1 MSKDR
6 RTRGGAD
13 TVGTRNAQTRRPA
26 PGATTV
32 TGQMFP
38 HGRSVQRKVAAPRA
52 PGVAST
58 PVTSAWELTTSA
70 DMDAAHR
77 GAAASPAHAATSH
90 AQAPV
95 QARTR
100 DADPERHESLPDAV
114 MRMYGDR
121 LGADFSRV
129 RVHTGDGVAREHG
142 ADAVALGD
150 DIHFEDGKYDP
161 GSAEGTELIGHEL
174 AHTVQQG
181 AVPASDIIERAG
193 STGEMEDEA
202 DQAAAAVAHGE
213 SFHVSMSAPQA
224 SQFQVAEPRTQ
235 DDQLGMDL
243 DPERGS
249 EEATPHDE
257 PVIENPTERALA
269 QAEAAPQPA
278 EGTGAEAASSAP
290 ASSPAVPAPAET
302 PQEAPAG
309 APAPESR
316 AAVPADGA
324 DQVQAVPQAAMSA
337 PAPAVEAPTPVG
349 LAATAALQQS
359 ATNIAAPPVPTS
371 REHADP
377 AIGALA
383 AAVQAES
390 ASHAEQVRQAAE
402 RVTASLHVRLAATQQ
417 RIRAAHQARV
427 AELEAGL
434 QADLQALDTAR
445 AQAVSAVHA
454 SKASQLQRLDA
465 AKQQHVAELRAS
477 AEQHK
482 QSATQ
487 AAAQA
492 RAGVMAHGDAEAVRA
507 VETSRTREA
516 EAQQP
521 NEIGGGDAARTD
533 AQLKAD
539 REISSKAAQGFETD
553 AGEMSAR
560 SRQAASEFAAASDE
574 QLAGF
579 HAKIDETV
587 PSVVAALEQH
597 AGASRAGI
605 ERAAAESVSGIDAL
619 HGQTRAHLQQE
630 HTQAVSDLDV
640 QATALEHAAAAEVSV
655 AINGFAPQALELV
668 QAFIVSS
675 ARASDAVSDCTSADA
690 ASATADVI
698 RADLGEAAGQAAAQ
712 FASIEQ
718 QELTNLDSRAAAGE
732 TSLAQLAQDAR
743 AASQQ
748 TAMRV
753 ASEIQ
758 RIQSEAGR
766 LMAEGSATA
775 TGQMSEAT
783 AQAAAEMEQATG
795 KFNTEL
801 AGAAEQARGD
811 ISAGVDRALAEQAAN
826 LGQVHAKKQEA
837 QGQIGSKYDALRD
850 EAEGRSTSEQESRG
864 GQRGFWG
871 SLVEGWDRLTS
882 AVKNWFASTFGDWL
896 GGFLYGLLT
905 TIATLVIVVGVLL
918 LIAATGP
925 IGAAIAVGLAA
936 TLIVGSAGL
945 GIYSRFQTFQAHNG
959 RSPGLGEGT
968 LLVLLG
974 IGDVTGAPQIV
985 EGLAGQRA
993 FSNGHEMSSFEAG
1006 ENVGTGIAQLAGII
1020 VGVRSLKGG
1029 RAKAGGRGPEPV
1041 ETAEAKAPDTPA
1053 AKAPETPETKAPE
1066 TPAVKAPETPEMK
1079 APETTELKAPEAK
1092 ALETKALETPEV
1104 KPAEEKVPET
1114 TAAAKPPRT
1123 LDELFTR
1130 LSDKAKEGSRQQKE
1144 LLSEKNFQ
1152 QMENAYKTREGAYDV
1167 TRANKLFESKWMDEA
1182 RFLAELEKR
1191 KPTMTTEAGE
1201 VPKSWEKFNSEHHAE
1216 FKARLRE
1223 FRGNNDLEPTPKLRG
1238 GEGQLFLTE
1247 TDPFLAMKRWFR
1259 TRVGDMAKSMH
1270 LLEQARAAVE
1280 SNPKLKN
1287 DIDVVRFHER
1297 GSDWGVRDFNPNSV
1311 PLGEASS
1318 SSEAAAA
1325 RARVIAELQSMK
1337 SKGTLP
1343 DILNN
1348 ILSKIAREPPS
1359 DNIHWSWAEGK
1370 ILIIDMQ

>member
-6 RTRGGAD
+6 RTRGGSD
-13 TVGTRNAQTRRPA
+13 TVGTRNAQPRRPV

-38 HGRSVQRKVAAPRA
+38 RGRPVQRRAAAPHA
-52 PGVAST
+52 PGVAGA
-58 PVTSAWELTTSA
+58 PVTLSWESTTSA

-95 QARTR
+95 QARAR
-100 DADPERHESLPDAV
+100 DAEPERHESLPDAV
-114 MRMYGDR
+114 MRRYGH
-121 LGADFSRV
+121 LLSADFSRV

-150 DIHFEDGKYDP
+150 DIHFDDGKYDP
-161 GSAEGTELIGHEL
+161 GSAEGADLLGHEL

-181 AVPASDIIERAG
+181 AAPASDSVARPG
-193 STGEMEDEA
+193 NTGEMEDEA
-202 DQAAAAVAHGE
+202 DQAAAAVSGGE

-224 SQFQVAEPRTQ
+224 GQFQVAEPRTQ
-235 DDQLGMDL
+235 DDPLGLDL
-243 DPERGS
+243 DPERGP
-249 EEATPHDE
+249 EEATPPDE
-257 PVIENPTERALA
+257 PAIENPTERALV

-278 EGTGAEAASSAP
+278 EDIGAEVASPAP
-290 ASSPAVPAPAET
+290 ASSPAMPAPAET
-302 PQEAPAG
+302 PQEAPAAAAAAESG
-309 APAPESR
+309 IAAP
-316 AAVPADGA
+316 VDGA
-324 DQVQAVPQAAMSA
+324 VQAQASPQAAIPT
-337 PAPAVEAPTPVG
+337 PAPVAEAPTPVG
-349 LAATAALQQS
+349 LAMSATLQQ
-359 ATNIAAPPVPTS
+359 ATPSIAAPPAPAP

-383 AAVQAES
+383 TAVHAES

-402 RVTASLHVRLAATQQ
+402 RVTASLHARLAATQQ

-427 AELEAGL
+427 AELETGL
-434 QADLQALDTAR
+434 QVDLQALDTAR

-454 SKASQLQRLDA
+454 SKAAQLQQFDA
-465 AKQQHVAELRAS
+465 AQQQHVSEIRAS

-487 AAAQA
+487 TAAEA
-492 RAGVMAHGDAEAVRA
+492 RAGVMTHGDAEAVRA
-507 VETSRTREA
+507 VETSRTRETD
-516 EAQQP
+516 AQQP
-521 NEIGGGDAARTD
+521 GESGGGDAARTD
-533 AQLKAD
+533 AQHKAD

-553 AGEMSAR
+553 ASEMSAR

-579 HAKIDETV
+579 HAKIDEIV
-587 PSVVAALEQH
+587 PSVVAAIEQH

-605 ERAAAESVSGIDAL
+605 ERAATESVSGIDAL
-619 HGQTRAHLQQE
+619 HSQTRARLQQE
-630 HTQAVSDLDV
+630 HAQAVSDLGV
-640 QATALEHAAAAEVSV
+640 QATSLEHAAVTEVSA
-655 AINGFAPQALELV
+655 AIDGFTPQALELV
-668 QAFIVSS
+668 QAFIVSG
-675 ARASDAVSDCTSADA
+675 AHASDAVSDCTSADA

-718 QELTNLDSRAAAGE
+718 QELTALENRAAAGE
-732 TSLAQLAQDAR
+732 TSLTPLAQDAR

-748 TAMRV
+748 TAAGV

-758 RIQSEAGR
+758 RIHGEADR

-801 AGAAEQARGD
+801 AGAAEQARSD
-811 ISAGVDRALAEQAAN
+811 ISTGVDRALAEQAAN
-826 LGQVHAKKQEA
+826 LGQVQGKKQEA
-837 QGQIGSKYDALRD
+837 QGQIGSKYDALRN
-850 EAEGRSTSEQESRG
+850 EAEGRSASEQESRP

-905 TIATLVIVVGVLL
+905 TIATLVVVVGVLL

-974 IGDVTGAPQIV
+974 IGDVTGVPQIV

-993 FSNGHEMSSFEAG
+993 FSNGHKMSSFEAG

-1020 VGVRSLKGG
+1020 VGIRSLKGG
-1029 RAKAGGRGPEPV
+1029 RAKPGSRGPEP
-1041 ETAEAKAPDTPA
+1041 AEASEVKAPETPEVKVPETPEVKA
-1053 AKAPETPETKAPE
+1053 PETPELKTPEVKTPEAKAPETPE
-1066 TPAVKAPETPEMK
+1066 
-1079 APETTELKAPEAK
+1079 
-1092 ALETKALETPEV
+1092 V
-1104 KPAEEKVPET
+1104 KPVEEKVPET

-1123 LDELFTR
+1123 LAELFTR
-1130 LSDKAKEGSRQQKE
+1130 LSDKAKEGFRQQKE

-1152 QMENAYKTREGAYDV
+1152 QMENAYNTKDGAYDV

-1191 KPTMTTEAGE
+1191 KPTVTTEAGE
-1201 VPKSWEKFNSEHHAE
+1201 VPKSWEKFNPEHHAE

-1223 FRGNNDLEPTPKLRG
+1223 FRGDDNLDPPDAFHG
-1238 GEGQLFLTE
+1238 GEGQLFLAE
-1247 TDPFLAMKRWFR
+1247 QSPFLALKRWFKSR
-1259 TRVGDMAKSMH
+1259 QADMSKSIQ
-1270 LLEQARAAVE
+1270 LLEQTRAAVE
-1280 SNPKLKN
+1280 SNAKLKA
-1287 DIDVVRFHER
+1287 DIEVVKFHER
-1297 GSDWGVRDFNPNSV
+1297 GGDWGLRDFDPASI
-1311 PLGEASS
+1311 PLKQAASDANV
-1318 SSEAAAA
+1318 AAV
-1325 RARVIAELQSMK
+1325 RGRVIAELQRMQSE
-1337 SKGTLP
+1337 GTLP
-1343 DILNN
+1343 QILAEVLRKL
-1348 ILSKIAREPPS
+1348 IRQPPS
-1359 DNIHWSWAEGK
+1359 ENLHWSWAEGK

>member
-6 RTRGGAD
+6 RTRGGSD
-13 TVGTRNAQTRRPA
+13 TVGTRNAQTRQPV

-58 PVTSAWELTTSA
+58 PVTSPWELTTSA
-70 DMDAAHR
+70 DIDAAHR

-100 DADPERHESLPDAV
+100 DAEPERHESLPDAV

-161 GSAEGTELIGHEL
+161 GSSDGAELIGHEL

-181 AVPASDIIERAG
+181 AVPASDTIERAG

-202 DQAAAAVAHGE
+202 DQASAAAARGE

-235 DDQLGMDL
+235 DDQLGLDL
-243 DPERGS
+243 DPERGA
-249 EEATPHDE
+249 EEATPPDE
-257 PVIENPTERALA
+257 PAIENPTERALA
-269 QAEAAPQPA
+269 QAEAVPQPA
-278 EGTGAEAASSAP
+278 DGTGAEAASSAP
-290 ASSPAVPAPAET
+290 ASSPVVPAPAET
-302 PQEAPAG
+302 PQEAPAA
-309 APAPESR
+309 APAAESG
-316 AAVPADGA
+316 AAAPADGA
-324 DQVQAVPQAAMSA
+324 AQAQAEPQAAISA
-337 PAPAVEAPTPVG
+337 PAPVVETPEPVG

-359 ATNIAAPPVPTS
+359 ATSIAAPPAPTS

-377 AIGALA
+377 AISALA
-383 AAVQAES
+383 AAVHAES
-390 ASHAEQVRQAAE
+390 ASHAKQVRQAAE
-402 RVTASLHVRLAATQQ
+402 RVTASLHARLAATQQ
-417 RIRAAHQARV
+417 RIHAAHQARV
-427 AELEAGL
+427 TELEAGL
-434 QADLQALDTAR
+434 QADLQALDTTR
-445 AQAVSAVHA
+445 AQAVSAVQA
-454 SKASQLQRLDA
+454 SKAAQLQQLDA
-465 AKQQHVAELRAS
+465 AQQQHVVEIRAS
-477 AEQHK
+477 GEQHK

-521 NEIGGGDAARTD
+521 GEIGGGDAARTD
-533 AQLKAD
+533 AQHKAD

-587 PSVVAALEQH
+587 PSVVAAIEQH
-597 AGASRAGI
+597 ADASRTGI
-605 ERAAAESVSGIDAL
+605 ERAAAESVAGIDAL
-619 HGQTRAHLQQE
+619 HGEARARLQQE
-630 HTQAVSDLDV
+630 HAQAVSDLGV
-640 QATALEHAAAAEVSV
+640 QATALEHAAATEVGA

-668 QAFIVSS
+668 QAFIVSG
-675 ARASDAVSDCTSADA
+675 ARASDAVRDCTSTDA

-698 RADLGEAAGQAAAQ
+698 RAGLGEAAGQAAAQ

-743 AASQQ
+743 GASQQ
-748 TAMRV
+748 TATRV
-753 ASEIQ
+753 AAEIQ

-766 LMAEGSATA
+766 LMAEGGAAA

-801 AGAAEQARGD
+801 AGAAEQACGD
-811 ISAGVDRALAEQAAN
+811 ISAGVDRALTEQAAN
-826 LGQVHAKKQEA
+826 LGLVQGKKQEA

-864 GQRGFWG
+864 GQGGFWG

-905 TIATLVIVVGVLL
+905 TIATLVVVVGVLL

-925 IGAAIAVGLAA
+925 IGAAIAVGLAT
-936 TLIVGSAGL
+936 TLIVGSAAL

-959 RSPGLGEGT
+959 RTPGLGEGT

-974 IGDVTGAPQIV
+974 IGDVTGVPQIV

-1029 RAKAGGRGPEPV
+1029 RAKAGGRGPEPA
-1041 ETAEAKAPDTPA
+1041 ETPDVKAPETPEAKLPETLEAKAPDTPEL
-1053 AKAPETPETKAPE
+1053 KAPDTPE
-1066 TPAVKAPETPEMK
+1066 VKAPETPELK
-1079 APETTELKAPEAK
+1079 ASEENAPETPSPKPGEEAPAWDRAGLDPQVRTELLRLRAQMSSSESARVFDDFVAQQRSPEQALRALQGMSRGERGLEQTLLDRAARQAERTAVREAYGESVAE
-1092 ALETKALETPEV
+1092 ALEL
-1104 KPAEEKVPET
+1104 
-1114 TAAAKPPRT
+1114 
-1123 LDELFTR
+1123 
-1130 LSDKAKEGSRQQKE
+1130 
-1144 LLSEKNFQ
+1144 
-1152 QMENAYKTREGAYDV
+1152 
-1167 TRANKLFESKWMDEA
+1167 
-1182 RFLAELEKR
+1182 
-1191 KPTMTTEAGE
+1191 
-1201 VPKSWEKFNSEHHAE
+1201 
-1216 FKARLRE
+1216 
-1223 FRGNNDLEPTPKLRG
+1223 
-1238 GEGQLFLTE
+1238 GQ
-1247 TDPFLAMKRWFR
+1247 
-1259 TRVGDMAKSMH
+1259 
-1270 LLEQARAAVE
+1270 QARALQTRMEQSALQGRERWRPRIRAEIQRLTDIEAGRIEATPETVQSIRNNVRGLEGELNEALAHNAEQVNVDVE
-1280 SNPKLKN
+1280 YGNGKTL
-1287 DIDVVRFHER
+1287 DIDSISNGARTWTEIKVKEPFTT
-1297 GSDWGVRDFNPNSV
+1297 
-1311 PLGEASS
+1311 AS
-1318 SSEAAAA
+1318 
-1325 RARVIAELQSMK
+1325 K
-1337 SKGTLP
+1337 T
-1343 DILNN
+1343 
-1348 ILSKIAREPPS
+1348 
-1359 DNIHWSWAEGK
+1359 WAEE
-1370 ILIIDMQ
+1370 ILPKAQKMIEAGREHGVSDLRFSFPRGVDPSVKVALEGMGFTVEGP